1 MASEWAVAGRDV
13 KGNVRPGAKGAM
25 SSDGGLSV
33 LAKTESSQY
42 RVSSRRRIGDSSDCD
57 EF

>member
-1 MASEWAVAGRDV
+1 MLHVSKERHYRGSCPVNGPLAGRDV
-13 KGNVRPGAKGAM
+13 EGNVRPDAKGAM

-42 RVSSRRRIGDSSDCD
+42 RVSC
-57 EF
+57 